1 MYHSPS
7 KNLGVKGYNK
17 FGAFS
22 ESKVP
27 ALMALVVFI
36 SGRNNIYNSASAI
49 EVCLLLFIIL
59 VARLGE
65 NNYSIILYKKSAKR
79 ELGSA
84 AHTHNASSQL
94 YYQNTHTHILRSSS
108 SVRAR
113 GCNNNILVCS
123 AYKAWAGW

>member
-1 MYHSPS
+1 
-7 KNLGVKGYNK
+7 LGVKGYNK

-94 YYQNTHTHILRSSS
+94 YYQNTHTYTFC
-108 SVRAR
+108 APQAACER
-113 GCNNNILVCS
+113 GDAIIMF
-123 AYKAWAGW
+123 